1 MVLIKIYQPVADT
14 EEGPGGPAP
23 TLFLDQTEA
32 QRTEKNLFWDTC
44 IGQ

>member
-1 MVLIKIYQPVADT
+1 MVLIKIYQPVADP

-32 QRTEKNLFWDTC
+32 QRTKKIFFE
-44 IGQ
+44 IPV